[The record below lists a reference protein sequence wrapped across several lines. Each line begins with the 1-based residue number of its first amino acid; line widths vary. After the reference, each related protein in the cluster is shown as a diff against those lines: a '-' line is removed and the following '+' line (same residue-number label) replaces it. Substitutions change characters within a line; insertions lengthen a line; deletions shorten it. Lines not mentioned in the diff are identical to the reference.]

1 VNGTVPK
8 ESDKSFN
15 NVGGSNQFDRRS
27 MVDVKDKVPKA
38 SDNDSDVVRSF
49 QLDRSSVFDV
59 NGKVPKGPGDDSGVV
74 RSFQLDRGNIFDVNG
89 KRPKTTT
96 TTTSS
101 PMTSG
106 NLYNNKDKIKS
117 EPNESKSEASPRL
130 VSEVEVK
137 PKQTTRVEMKPK
149 EATKVEVT
157 SKKSEEKS
165 SSEVGRKTEFM
176 KKRDPKDY
184 QSDYMRSKI
193 TAESQG
199 KLTVVARNTF
209 LATSALAIGSTVAT
223 NLFADFSIGLKSFF
237 DKLNTSTSK
246 NISSTVTS
254 EKTTVPTPKRFEKKV
269 TFSSPFESKVA
280 VSSPENAA
288 NRVKLLME
296 KAEAAKS
303 KPAGIK
309 PSVTSSSDSSFAK
322 STPLVE
328 SESSIPKSI
337 DVKPSEA
344 SSVAKSSTAASEST
358 TQKAVEVSK
367 ATPLSS
373 ESPVPVEQV
382 VKKEVPTAASLEKSA
397 GSVFEMSMP
406 SKPETFIIN
415 VPRMESVESG
425 SSPNAPKV
433 AVDCSSGTCKVI
445 MTFDE

>member
-1 VNGTVPK
+1 VNGKVPK

-15 NVGGSNQFDRRS
+15 NVGESNQFDRRS
-27 MVDVKDKVPKA
+27 MVNASDKVPKA

-49 QLDRSSVFDV
+49 QLDRSNVFDV
-59 NGKVPKGPGDDSGVV
+59 NGKVPKGPGDDSDVV

-96 TTTSS
+96 TTTTSS

-106 NLYNNKDKIKS
+106 NLYNNRDKIKS
-117 EPNESKSEASPRL
+117 ERSETKSEASPRL

-137 PKQTTRVEMKPK
+137 PKQTTKVEMKPK

-373 ESPVPVEQV
+373 ENPMEQV

-445 MTFDE
+445 MRFDE